1 MIHIGKQ
8 IGRVIERA
16 RAERDLLSAKEAAE
30 RADRTKGEFLATM
43 SHELRTPLN
52 AIIGFSEVMEQ
63 ELYGPLG
70 HGNYKEY
77 AEDIK
82 TSGIHLLNIINDIL
96 DVSKAQAGMI
106 TLADD
111 SVELTEVIETSL
123 RLLKPRAVEKG
134 LEFRLDLPRTPTRV
148 RGDRQRLNQVLLNL
162 LSNAIKFTNH
172 GHIMVRLSCSPED
185 GILLR
190 IVDTGIGIP
199 ESELERIMEP
209 FTQADS
215 TLSRAHEGTGLGLP
229 LSRVFVEA
237 HDGWLTIDSV
247 FGEGSTATVR
257 LPASRLL
264 SAADAA

>member
-1 MIHIGKQ
+1 
-8 IGRVIERA
+8 
-16 RAERDLLSAKEAAE
+16 
-30 RADRTKGEFLATM
+30 
-43 SHELRTPLN
+43 
-52 AIIGFSEVMEQ
+52 
-63 ELYGPLG
+63 
-70 HGNYKEY
+70 
-77 AEDIK
+77 
-82 TSGIHLLNIINDIL
+82 
-96 DVSKAQAGMI
+96 
-106 TLADD
+106 
-111 SVELTEVIETSL
+111 
-123 RLLKPRAVEKG
+123 
-134 LEFRLDLPRTPTRV
+134 V

-172 GHIMVRLSCSPED
+172 GHIMVRLSSSPED